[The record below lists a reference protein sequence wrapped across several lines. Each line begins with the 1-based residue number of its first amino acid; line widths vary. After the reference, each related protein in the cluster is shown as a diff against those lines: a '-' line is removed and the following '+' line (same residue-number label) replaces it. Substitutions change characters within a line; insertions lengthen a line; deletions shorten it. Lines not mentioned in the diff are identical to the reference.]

1 LLLIPIGIVFSLR
14 SVFDTR
20 PRILINKAGLF
31 DRTLK
36 IGTIE
41 WSDLIDA
48 FHWTQKIN
56 AGGRSSEVHYIAL
69 KMADPTKYS
78 SRLNWIFR
86 QLLVL
91 AKQKAPE
98 PFNICLLGIEY
109 PQDKLLVAIKE
120 RIALH
125 GKY

>member
-1 LLLIPIGIVFSLR
+1 MPIGTAFALR
-14 SVFDTR
+14 SIFDTR

-48 FHWTQKIN
+48 FPWTQKIN

-69 KMADPTKYS
+69 KMVDPTKYS
-78 SRLNWIFR
+78 FRLHWIFR
-86 QLLVL
+86 QLLEL
-91 AKQKAPE
+91 AKHKAPE
-98 PFNICLLGIEY
+98 PFNICLLGVEY
-109 PQDKLLVAIKE
+109 PQDKLIAAIKE

-125 GKY
+125 GKE